1 MSIDQA
7 IQDIE
12 NLEPTTRKYLV
23 ENLDKIMN
31 EYVVYETIN
40 SAKASNLPKE
50 FIDGIAWKRT
60 GDLSGKIVNTW
71 GSTDKPLAKW
81 FEDGTPDH
89 WIEPLSED
97 GVLVW
102 EATFGNNASAIFFM
116 GDQEQGQLLYSKG
129 HYVSGLD
136 KTEAMARGI
145 ATGFK
150 RAKTAILKNSKNQV
164 KQELETIE

>member
-1 MSIDQA
+1 VSIEQA

-12 NLEPTTRKYLV
+12 NLESITRQYLIN
-23 ENLDKIMN
+23 NLDSIMV
-31 EYVVYETIN
+31 EFVVFETIN
-40 SAKASNLPKE
+40 SAKASNLPNE
-50 FIDGIAWKRT
+50 FVAGIGWKRT
-60 GDLSGKIVNTW
+60 GELSGKIINTW
-71 GSTDKPLAKW
+71 GSSDKPLAKW

-89 WIEPLSED
+89 WIEPLSPD

-102 EATFGNNASAIFFM
+102 EASFGKNASAIFFM

-150 RAKTAILKNSKNQV
+150 RAKTAILKNSKKHV